1 MNVRRASCVTPTPH
15 YIALRFACSVMKKK
29 GREREEIAK
38 RWTERSGDFLIKR
51 AGIRPLW
58 RHVDQHIYYAHSEG
72 PKGGIGIHNYL
83 YL

>member
-1 MNVRRASCVTPTPH
+1 MCDTNA
-15 YIALRFACSVMKKK
+15 ALHRTTFCLLRDEKKK
-29 GREREEIAK
+29 VVKREEIAK